1 MAQSIDTFVAGDIG
15 SCRSTAAW
23 LNSVSGGVHEIGTSL
38 HRARADSESCW
49 SGQAGD
55 AFRNVMKVNGT
66 DADELAE
73 QVTVVKKALEKF
85 ADELDTVKRRIDQAR
100 EVAASKGLTVT
111 PTTIEGPGPA
121 PRNPARNGPGYRSMP
136 AEKRAEIE
144 GVDAAH
150 LAEHEAK
157 VRAFQ
162 DAQMAVDAAR
172 RDEKAAH
179 ATLASSM
186 KIHKTFLETL
196 SPSSWTSQVSLAAST
211 YSASHTAANAL
222 AARAREEKA
231 LAEASRQLLKDPNL
245 PQAERT
251 KALASFLQ
259 SSANESAATRAAGS
273 NARID
278 KVIPGPGWAKSAVG
292 YSFKGVGIT
301 GAAMSALSAY
311 EAIKAG
317 KDPGRVVT
325 TTGAQ
330 IATGTAI
337 GALGSALA
345 AGGYVSGAV
354 ATGGV
359 LVAGTVVTAGV
370 GYVVDHHYDD
380 IKDGVHDAGKRLEEI
395 NPKMT
400 R

>member
-1 MAQSIDTFVAGDIG
+1 MGQSIDTFVAGDTG

-23 LNSVSGGVHEIGTSL
+23 LGSVSGGVHEIGTGL
-38 HRARADSESCW
+38 HRARVDSESCW

-55 AFRNVMKVNGT
+55 AFRNVMKVNGA

-85 ADELDTVKRRIDQAR
+85 AGELDTVQRRIDQAR

-136 AEKRAEIE
+136 DEKRAEIE
-144 GVDAAH
+144 GVDAAR

-162 DAQMAVDAAR
+162 EAKLTVDAAR

-179 ATLASSM
+179 SALASAM

-211 YSASHTAANAL
+211 YSASHVAANSL

-231 LAEASRQLLKDPNL
+231 LAEAARQLLKDPNL
-245 PQAERT
+245 PQADRT
-251 KALASFLQ
+251 KVLTAFLQ
-259 SSANESAATRAAGS
+259 SSANESAATRAAAS
-273 NARID
+273 NARVD
-278 KVIPGPGWAKSAVG
+278 RLIPGPDWTKKAAGLSVR
-292 YSFKGVGIT
+292 GVGVV
-301 GAAMSALSAY
+301 GATASAIGAY
-311 EAIKAG
+311 QAIKAG
-317 KDPGRVVT
+317 KDPGRVIT

-330 IATGTAI
+330 VATGTAV
-337 GALGSALA
+337 GAVGAALA
-345 AGGYVSGAV
+345 AGGYIGGAV
-354 ATGGV
+354 ATGGT
-359 LVAGTVVTAGV
+359 LVAGTVLSAGV
-370 GYVVDHHYDD
+370 GYVVDQHYDD
-380 IKDGVHDAGKRLEEI
+380 IKDGVYETGKRLEEI